1 MPVVTNLWEVKL
13 ENCTAW
19 KYGTA
24 RRFSL
29 NLVMIQAK
37 ATLKEEGWGKLT
49 ENALAV
55 DALVV
60 GLGSKNSSTL
70 CNNWILGHETHRSL
84 YPMRKVDSQ

>member
-60 GLGSKNSSTL
+60 GLGSKNSFDALQQLDPWARNAPKSVPDAK
-70 CNNWILGHETHRSL
+70 R
-84 YPMRKVDSQ
+84 